1 METVAIKTAKLT
13 LRAFNEQD
21 VDDMYHILLGK
32 NVLRHFPNSSPP
44 SRVQVEKMIRGLL
57 EHWGKHGY
65 GLWAVHS
72 RSEEKLMGRCGL
84 QYLPETDEVE
94 VDFILGNK
102 FWGQGFAT
110 EAGHA
115 SLQYGFETLGL
126 NTIVGIVH
134 RDNIASQR
142 VLEKIGMRF
151 MEAKESFG
159 MACFQYALEKSQYE
173 LRHSNN
179 D

>member
-32 NVLRHFPNSSPP
+32 NVLRYFPNSSPP

-72 RSEEKLMGRCGL
+72 RSEEKL
-84 QYLPETDEVE
+84 
-94 VDFILGNK
+94 
-102 FWGQGFAT
+102 
-110 EAGHA
+110 
-115 SLQYGFETLGL
+115 
-126 NTIVGIVH
+126 
-134 RDNIASQR
+134 
-142 VLEKIGMRF
+142 
-151 MEAKESFG
+151 
-159 MACFQYALEKSQYE
+159 
-173 LRHSNN
+173 
-179 D
+179 